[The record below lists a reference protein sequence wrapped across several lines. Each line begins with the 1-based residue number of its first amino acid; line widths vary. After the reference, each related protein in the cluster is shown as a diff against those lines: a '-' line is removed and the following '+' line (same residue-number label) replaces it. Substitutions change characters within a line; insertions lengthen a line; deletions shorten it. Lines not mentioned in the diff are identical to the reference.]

1 MDIFQAMRVFS
12 RVVDAG
18 SFTAAAQALGLS
30 TAQVSR
36 QVSELENHLQ
46 ARLLQRTTRRL
57 GLTEAGT
64 RYLERCRH
72 ILSELEAA
80 GAEASGAHLMPRGRL
95 RVHAITGFGTHLLA
109 PLAAR
114 YSALYPDV
122 NIELT
127 LSQRHPDLLEEGQ
140 DVVITLARELPDSE
154 LVAQLLGTTY
164 SVVCASPSYIRQNG
178 IPISIDELCQH
189 RCLRLLDPVFGDSW
203 TFTDNGIERAVRM
216 GETFQV
222 NVAEAMAQAAGEGM
236 GICVLPDL
244 IAAKAFEGGR
254 LVRLLPDHRL
264 HERGIY
270 ALYPSRRFLDAKVRT
285 WVEFLKEQLPLVSR
299 GNRTVVENP
308 AYWAGPVS

>member
-1 MDIFQAMRVFS
+1 MDVFQAMRVFT

-18 SFTAAAQALGLS
+18 TFTAAAQTLGLS

-36 QVSELENHLQ
+36 QGSELESHLQ

-57 GLTEAGT
+57 GLTEVGS

-72 ILSELEAA
+72 ILSELEDA
-80 GAEASGAHLMPRGRL
+80 GAEAGGAYLMPRGRL
-95 RVHAITGFGTHLLA
+95 RVHAITGLGTHLLA

-114 YSALYPDV
+114 YSELYPEV
-122 NIELT
+122 NLELT

-164 SVVCASPSYIRQNG
+164 SVVCAAPSYLGQHG
-178 IPISIDELCQH
+178 IPMTLDELSQH

-203 TFTDNGIERAVRM
+203 TFTDNGVERAIRL

-244 IAAKAFEGGR
+244 IAAKAFAQGR
-254 LVRLLPDHRL
+254 LVRLLAEHRL

-285 WVEFLKEQLPLVSR
+285 WVEFLKEQLPLVFR
-299 GNRTVVENP
+299 GNRTLVENP
-308 AYWAGPVS
+308 TYWA

>member
-1 MDIFQAMRVFS
+1 MDVFQAMRVFT

-18 SFTAAAQALGLS
+18 TFTAAAQTLGLS

-36 QVSELENHLQ
+36 QVSELESHLQ

-57 GLTEAGT
+57 GLTEVGS

-72 ILSELEAA
+72 ILSELEDA
-80 GAEASGAHLMPRGRL
+80 GAEAGGAYLMPRGRL
-95 RVHAITGFGTHLLA
+95 RVHAITGLGTHLLA

-114 YSALYPDV
+114 YSELYPEV
-122 NIELT
+122 NLELT
-127 LSQRHPDLLEEGQ
+127 LSQRHPDLL
-140 DVVITLARELPDSE
+140 
-154 LVAQLLGTTY
+154 GTTY
-164 SVVCASPSYIRQNG
+164 SVVCAAQSYLGQHG
-178 IPISIDELCQH
+178 IPMTLDELSQH

-203 TFTDNGIERAVRM
+203 TFTDNGVERAIRL

-244 IAAKAFEGGR
+244 IAAKAFAQGR
-254 LVRLLPDHRL
+254 LVRLLAEHRL

-285 WVEFLKEQLPLVSR
+285 WVEFLKEQLPLVFR
-299 GNRTVVENP
+299 GNRTLVENP
-308 AYWAGPVS
+308 